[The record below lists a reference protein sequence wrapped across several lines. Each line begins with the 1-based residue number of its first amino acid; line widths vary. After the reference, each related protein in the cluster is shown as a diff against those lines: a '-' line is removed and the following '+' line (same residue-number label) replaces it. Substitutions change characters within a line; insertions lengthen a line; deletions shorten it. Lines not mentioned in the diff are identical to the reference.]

1 MTFAATILFI
11 LAIVV
16 APAILTFVAL
26 GRWTRL
32 RSVSRIIFAAC
43 VAGPAPVVGL
53 GLLIDMEQGFCCR
66 EYPVTFWSEMP
77 IYALYWAMAAAIALV
92 PVLIAR
98 KLGWGARKPAQPDPS
113 VFD

>member
-1 MTFAATILFI
+1 MTFAATILFV
-11 LAIVV
+11 LAIVA
-16 APAILTFVAL
+16 APAFLTFVAL
-26 GRWTRL
+26 GRWTGLGSSKRTIL
-32 RSVSRIIFAAC
+32 AAGI
-43 VAGPAPVVGL
+43 AGPMPVVGL
-53 GLLIDMEQGFCCR
+53 AFLIDWEQGFCCR

-98 KLGWGARKPAQPDPS
+98 KLGRRARKPAQSNSS